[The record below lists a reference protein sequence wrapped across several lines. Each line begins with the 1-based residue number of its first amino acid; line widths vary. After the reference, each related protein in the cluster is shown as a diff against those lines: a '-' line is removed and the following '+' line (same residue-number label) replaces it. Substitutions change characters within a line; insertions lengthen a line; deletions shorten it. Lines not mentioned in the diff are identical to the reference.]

1 MQNSLVQFVNLVLS
15 LKILHQLK
23 FKKLFLKKLYKIYQI
38 YKRICFIILAILIV
52 IGIGSNLESNKNQS
66 EDPNQKNIAQNSEKS
81 NENTENVNNDKKEQE
96 GKIEYTKIDIS
107 QMKKDLKDNALKA
120 SETYKNKYIEITRNI
135 GNIDSSGKYISL
147 DGPEEDFDLTSIL
160 YYIKNDDQKKVVADT
175 TKGQSVTVKGKV
187 TDVGEI
193 MGYSIDINE
202 IIAN

>member
-1 MQNSLVQFVNLVLS
+1 
-15 LKILHQLK
+15 
-23 FKKLFLKKLYKIYQI
+23 
-38 YKRICFIILAILIV
+38 
-52 IGIGSNLESNKNQS
+52 
-66 EDPNQKNIAQNSEKS
+66 
-81 NENTENVNNDKKEQE
+81 
-96 GKIEYTKIDIS
+96 
-107 QMKKDLKDNALKA
+107 MKKDLKDNALKA

>member
-15 LKILHQLK
+15 LKILYQLK

-38 YKRICFIILAILIV
+38 YKRICFIILTILVV
-52 IGIGSNLESNKNQS
+52 IGIGSNLGSNKNQS

-81 NENTENVNNDKKEQE
+81 NENTKNVNNDKKEQE
-96 GKIEYTKIDIS
+96 EKIEYTKVDIG
-107 QMKKDLKDNALKA
+107 QMKKDLEDNALKA